1 MKKILKLLIPP
12 IFLKIYQLFKKKP
25 SYIGVYSKFNEVD
38 YEDPWSSPSWVS
50 LQYSK
55 LSIFRSS
62 KHQIFPEPQLGK
74 YPVVPCLLIN
84 LLSQKI
90 PSIF

>member
-1 MKKILKLLIPP
+1 MKTRGLVLVGFHFNIVN
-12 IFLKIYQLFKKKP
+12 YQYL
-25 SYIGVYSKFNEVD
+25 GV
-38 YEDPWSSPSWVS
+38 VS
-50 LQYSK
+50 
-55 LSIFRSS
+55 IRF
-62 KHQIFPEPQLGK
+62 FPEPHLEK